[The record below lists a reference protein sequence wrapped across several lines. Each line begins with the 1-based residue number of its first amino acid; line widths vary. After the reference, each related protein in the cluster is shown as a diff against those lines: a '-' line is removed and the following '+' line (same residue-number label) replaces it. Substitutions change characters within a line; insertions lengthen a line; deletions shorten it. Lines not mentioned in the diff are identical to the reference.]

1 MNWGRAAPLL
11 GGALGCSM
19 LLWAGLLLALLSL
32 DVEISRDL
40 AQLRDRQEELRGGV
54 PRMWQRMEDL
64 RGRVERDE
72 RDGRRTAVTAQRF
85 GADVGQLRLE
95 GRRLA
100 LEAAAQE
107 AELRAELSRVGA
119 AEGAGLPATTP
130 HIGS

>member
-1 MNWGRAAPLL
+1 
-11 GGALGCSM
+11 M

-64 RGRVERDE
+64 RGRAERDE

-130 HIGS
+130 HI